1 MMLGILRC
9 NLLGIFDKFGE
20 YYDLTYRETMDYK
33 KDCDILESI
42 FKGFKMKTKSILDL
56 GCGTGSHA
64 LILAKRGYSVA
75 GIDASKVMIEKA
87 KAKAEKENMKIEFH
101 VQDMRRMKLNRK
113 FDCAISM
120 FGALGFVYLY
130 KGLVDT
136 LSGLK
141 QHLNKGGLFIFEFW
155 SVGGVRASP
164 YHRWMEAKDQQVTL
178 YRLSESSFDHL
189 TSIMTLDMKFI
200 IVHKDKLVESFKE
213 KFKMRCYTLAEMR
226 QYLESNGF
234 KLVAAYDWDV
244 EDREKLKNPRRET
257 FRILAVAERT

>member
-1 MMLGILRC
+1 MLGILRC
-9 NLLGIFDKFGE
+9 NLLGMFDKFGK
-20 YYDLTYRETMDYK
+20 YYDLTYREIIDYK
-33 KDCDILESI
+33 EDCDVLERI
-42 FKGFKMKTKSILDL
+42 FKAFKRQPKSILDL

-64 LILAKRGYSVA
+64 LIFAKKGYSVA
-75 GIDASKVMIEKA
+75 GIDVSEVMIEKA
-87 KAKAEKENMKIEFH
+87 KAKAEKEKAKIEFH

-141 QHLNKGGLFIFEFW
+141 QHLNKGGLLIFEFW
-155 SVGGVRASP
+155 NVGGVRASP
-164 YHRWMEAKDQQVTL
+164 HQRWMETKDQQVTL

-189 TSIMTLDMKFI
+189 TNIMTLDMKFI
-200 IVHKDKLVESFKE
+200 AVHKDKLVESFKE

-226 QYLESNGF
+226 RYLESNGF
-234 KLVAAYDWDV
+234 KLVAAYDWDA
-244 EDREKLKNPRRET
+244 EDGEELKKPRRET
-257 FRILAVAERT
+257 FRILAVAERS

>member
-1 MMLGILRC
+1 
-9 NLLGIFDKFGE
+9 LGIFDKFGE
-20 YYDLTYRETMDYK
+20 YYDLTYRETMNYK
-33 KDCDILESI
+33 KDCDILENV
-42 FKGFKMKTKSILDL
+42 FKVFKRKPKSILDL

-75 GIDASKVMIEKA
+75 GIDISKVMIEKA
-87 KAKAEKENMKIEFH
+87 NAKAGKEKVKIDFH
-101 VQDMRRMKLNRK
+101 VQDMRRMKLDRE

-141 QHLNKGGLFIFEFW
+141 QYLNKGGLFIFEFW
-155 SVGGVRASP
+155 NIGGVRASP
-164 YHRWMEAKDQQVTL
+164 YQRWMEAKNQQVTL

-189 TSIMTLDMKFI
+189 TDIMTLDMKFI

-213 KFKMRCYTLAEMR
+213 KFKMRCYTLAEMW

-244 EDREKLKNPRRET
+244 EDREKLKKPGRET